1 MGNAERI
8 ESDADSR
15 HMAALER
22 IAGRLADLDPWD
34 RSAETEANRRRL
46 LELRGFYRDRLGIA
60 DDGVES
66 RRLTDARVDATDA
79 LLART
84 RRTLGLP
91 AEGPVDWAAAREAF
105 RALGPERSSVWQDP
119 DDDE

>member
-1 MGNAERI
+1 MAQTATATDR
-8 ESDADSR
+8 DDQR

-34 RSAETEANRRRL
+34 RDPDTEATRRRL
-46 LELRGFYRDRLGIA
+46 LELRGFYRDRLGIE
-60 DDGVES
+60 DDGAES
-66 RRLTDARVDATDA
+66 RMLTDARIASSDE

-91 AEGPVDWAAAREAF
+91 AEGPVDWQAAREAF
-105 RALGPERSSVWQDP
+105 RAMGPERAYLWDDP
-119 DDDE
+119 DE

>member
-1 MGNAERI
+1 MVTRLAI
-8 ESDADSR
+8 ETDRDDAR

-22 IAGRLADLDPWD
+22 IAARLAELDPWD
-34 RSAETEANRRRL
+34 RDPATEIRRRRL

-60 DDGVES
+60 DDGSES
-66 RRLTDARVDATDA
+66 RMLTDARIASSDA

-91 AEGPVDWAAAREAF
+91 AEGPVDWQAAREAF
-105 RALGPERSSVWQDP
+105 RALGPDGPFIWDDP
-119 DDDE
+119 DE